1 MASEA
6 SEMGGK
12 VEDVDWGVKRVEVNS
27 GANGLRMCADG
38 VDEEHKMAVDGGA
51 VESVDSGAEKEDVDG
66 GLELVEDGNVGSV
79 DVIESSAETSAAT
92 VDVDLREEHEDA
104 IAGDGIVV
112 DVENAEDGLAE
123 PAGHH
128 R

>member
-1 MASEA
+1 MAGADIKDCE
-6 SEMGGK
+6 
-12 VEDVDWGVKRVEVNS
+12 VEVAVGAEES
-27 GANGLRMCADG
+27 GGGDAKL
-38 VDEEHKMAVDGGA
+38 VKVAVDGGA
-51 VESVDSGAEKEDVDG
+51 VEGVDSGAEKEHVDG
-66 GLELVEDGNVGSV
+66 ELELVEDGTVGSV
-79 DVIESSAETSAAT
+79 EVIEISAETSAAT
-92 VDVDLREEHEDA
+92 FDVELREEHEDA

>member
-1 MASEA
+1 
-6 SEMGGK
+6 
-12 VEDVDWGVKRVEVNS
+12 
-27 GANGLRMCADG
+27 
-38 VDEEHKMAVDGGA
+38 MAVDGGA

-79 DVIESSAETSAAT
+79 DVVESSAETSAAT
-92 VDVDLREEHEDA
+92 IDVDLREEHEDA

-112 DVENAEDGLAE
+112 DVESAEDGLAE
-123 PAGHH
+123 PASHH